1 MVLTERKLI
10 ERLASQPLFHKTSKR
25 NLKTVAQ
32 LGQQTTWAKGKSGVV
47 EGSTAAAFY
56 VILDGA
62 VTVTK
67 DGKQLAR
74 LQDDD
79 FFGEVALLT
88 GGERTATVTALIET
102 HLFALS
108 RSTFSTLVKTNSALA
123 MQLMAAM
130 VERTESPS
138 Y

>member
-10 ERLASQPLFHKTSKR
+10 ERLASQPLFNKTSKR

>member
-1 MVLTERKLI
+1 MLTERRLI
-10 ERLASQPLFHKTSKR
+10 ERLAAQPLFNKTSKR

-32 LGQQTTWAKGKSGVV
+32 LGQQTTWPEGRSGVV

-56 VILDGA
+56 LILDGA
-62 VTVTK
+62 VEVTR
-67 DGKQLAR
+67 GGTRLAR
-74 LQDDD
+74 LEDDD

-88 GGERTATVTALIET
+88 GGERTATVTALVET
-102 HLFALS
+102 QLFALS

-130 VERTESPS
+130 VERTESPA